1 MIRINLLP
9 FRTARKKENIRRQI
23 SILSLAL
30 VLVFILLI
38 YYNFMLSSQVKEISE
53 KVETTKTEIAKYAII
68 NKKLEEIK
76 KKLDILNNRMEIIKG
91 LEANRYEPVRLLDAM
106 TSLIIPKRM
115 WFVSFDSTGGN
126 VNISG
131 IALDNQTVA
140 DFMIRLENSR
150 LFKAVNLKTL
160 KKDMAAKQASFKN
173 FEISCIKNTPNDLA
187 KSGAKKIK

>member
-30 VLVFILLI
+30 LLVFILLAFQ
-38 YYNFMLSSQVKEISE
+38 NFRLSDQVKEISG
-53 KVETTKTEIAKYAII
+53 KVESKKIEIAKYAVI
-68 NKKLEEIK
+68 NKELAEIK
-76 KKLDILNNRMEIIKG
+76 KKLDILNKRMGIING

-115 WFVSFDSTGGN
+115 WFVTFKSNGNN

-131 IALDNQTVA
+131 IAVDNQTVA
-140 DFMIRLENSR
+140 DFMTSLEGSKIFR
-150 LFKAVNLKTL
+150 TVNLKTL
-160 KKDMAAKQASFKN
+160 KKSGAKGKQASFKN
-173 FEISCIKNTPNDLA
+173 FVISCVKYTPGERA
-187 KSGAKKIK
+187 KIGAKKK